1 MDRASS
7 QSFTEQH
14 QRLAQQRQHA
24 QTDAATGH
32 ANVHARGSG
41 LQGLTSVREED
52 PAEAMTDTPTT
63 DTPPAPPP
71 VSTGV
76 APTGTTAAVPTG
88 TTAAIPIAN
97 ALPRATSGSSHGSQK
112 RTSPRSAHFGMS
124 ESSSPLPVLHSPF
137 AAAASQPLE

>member
-1 MDRASS
+1 MAHASS

-14 QRLAQQRQHA
+14 HRLAQQQQQA
-24 QTDAATGH
+24 QIDAATGY
-32 ANVHARGSG
+32 ANQRAPRSS

-52 PAEAMTDTPTT
+52 PAEAMTDPLS
-63 DTPPAPPP
+63 APSP
-71 VSTGV
+71 VSTG
-76 APTGTTAAVPTG
+76 APTGTTAAGPTG
-88 TTAAIPIAN
+88 TTAAIPIPT

-137 AAAASQPLE
+137 AAAASKPLE